1 MFLEEFCKKINLL
14 SEGKTLVLNHS
25 VYGIFKIKMN
35 PQGNRIFI
43 DEVIQSTQRWK
54 EEVEESK
61 NCLADEDKILSLLFW
76 GCTDTYVLEKKEKE
90 PLSKPDAWEKLNRDY
105 NLVRM

>member
-25 VYGIFKIKMN
+25 IYGIFKIKMN

-43 DEVIQSTQRWK
+43 DEVIQSNQRWK

-61 NCLADEDKILSLLFW
+61 NCLADEEKILSLLFW
-76 GCTDTYVLEKKEKE
+76 GCTDTYVLEEKYKE
-90 PLSKPDAWEKLNRDY
+90 PISELDAWEKLNRDY